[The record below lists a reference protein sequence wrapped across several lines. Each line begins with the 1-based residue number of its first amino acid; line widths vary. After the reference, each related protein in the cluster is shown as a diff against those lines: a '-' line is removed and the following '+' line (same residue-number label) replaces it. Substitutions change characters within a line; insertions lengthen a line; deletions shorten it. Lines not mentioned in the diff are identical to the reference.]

1 MFLLEI
7 LLLSFSAL
15 AFGQFSVGK
24 NNSISKKLE
33 IKNEELGVSD
43 PDGLGNP

>member
-1 MFLLEI
+1 MFFLEI
-7 LLLSFSAL
+7 VLLSFSTL

-24 NNSISKKLE
+24 NNLISKKLV

-43 PDGLGNP
+43 PDGLGGP